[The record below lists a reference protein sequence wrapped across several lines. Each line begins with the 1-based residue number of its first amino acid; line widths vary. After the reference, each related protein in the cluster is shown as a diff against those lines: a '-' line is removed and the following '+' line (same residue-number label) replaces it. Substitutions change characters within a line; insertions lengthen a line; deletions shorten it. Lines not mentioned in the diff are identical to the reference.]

1 MHAKSQT
8 NLRPLAVT
16 HSIMRRWLVPF
27 LVAYGLFNALP
38 FAAPVFIL
46 IARSAQ
52 STAREVDLKLAR
64 IVERQQH
71 LPGQSEKT
79 AEHIRSTS

>member
-8 NLRPLAVT
+8 NPRPLTVT
-16 HSIMRRWLVPF
+16 RAIVRHWLMIF
-27 LVAYGLFNALP
+27 LVAYGLFNALL
-38 FAAPVFIL
+38 FAVLVFML
-46 IARSAQ
+46 LARSAQ
-52 STAREVDLKLAR
+52 STVREVDLKPAR